1 MQRKIVLSLA
11 LVGVLTAA
19 QNEVELKSLE
29 GVTVTAQRSSQSVD
43 EISKSVSVVD
53 KETIERKLG
62 KSVPELISEAP

>member
-1 MQRKIVLSLA
+1 MQKQIALSLA
-11 LVGVLTAA
+11 LAGVLAAA

-53 KETIERKLG
+53 KRR
-62 KSVPELISEAP
+62 